1 VKFACFRG
9 SFLQCRDEY
18 RFNNRRSFFKEIWI
32 NGDGLDVAMAIDN
45 DFDSAAAV
53 RDFHALCRE
62 LFLHNGNAALHFLS
76 LFEKFAYA
84 SHVLTFIDTTPESSG
99 GES

>member
-1 VKFACFRG
+1 
-9 SFLQCRDEY
+9 
-18 RFNNRRSFFKEIWI
+18 
-32 NGDGLDVAMAIDN
+32 MAIDD
-45 DFDSAAAV
+45 DFDSSTAV
-53 RDFHALCRE
+53 RDFDALGGE

-84 SHVLTFIDTTPESSG
+84 SHVLTFIDTPPESSG